1 MSPAA
6 INGCSTESGH
16 RVGVFPHEAGIAPL
30 CTHAIVPSAQ
40 LMTGKKLF
48 IDRLLQ
54 SRKIVTKVLL
64 FVVPLVLL
72 IAGVGLAGYYT
83 ANTLNGHMTVT
94 RATIENIGDFER
106 LQASLQEYSSTP
118 NEKTLSALRADID
131 TQQQGVGVLE
141 GLLTSE
147 GDRSRVAPVM
157 GLASA
162 MRSHVDALWAVK
174 LLRDET
180 DAQMASAVTEIDTLG
195 TEVEAQV
202 GSLRKQSAGKEK
214 FAKGMLLEAYAYNAI
229 SGRVSDL
236 REAMRRAESDDA
248 AINTA
253 KLYLGPLEE
262 EFAKISTLVS
272 EKAGKAFDPARQ
284 AAAGLKATITGDAP
298 IADKAQAVRVG
309 TSALMPIQRD
319 LDNLSNSRAV
329 TAAERFVGLEGDVA
343 VQRELLAQTED
354 SLRRIDELKLLVERM
369 SSTMSEASQK
379 PLLESTAGLRTV
391 SARVSEL
398 AKTNFTMAGFA
409 VKLEP
414 LLASLD
420 AGSTKLI
427 VIASDWQKKRA
438 EATTTLTG
446 AMAGLKNFVAQAQE
460 VGKEDSERSA
470 NLSVI
475 AMVVGTILAIAGG
488 LMLVETLRGPLRRV
502 TEVMKRLADG
512 DLEVSIEGRERGD
525 EIGDMVRSVT
535 VFRDAARENVRLEQE
550 AAAARE
556 LSSAEAE
563 QRAGERARIAADQQH
578 ALTALSG
585 VLGNLAEGDL
595 ATGMD
600 ENLPADFVMMARTYN
615 QAVDALRATLSEVG
629 FAAQEINGGTANLS
643 ASADDLAKRTEQQAA
658 ALEESSRALRHLSD
672 VVRSTATN
680 ARQTSQSV
688 NETEEFAVRSGE
700 VVARAVD
707 AMGEISR
714 SSDKISQIIGVID
727 EIAFQTNLLALNAG
741 VEAARA
747 GEAGRG
753 FAVVAQEVRELAQR
767 CAGAAR
773 EIKQL
778 ISASA
783 MQVESGVQ
791 LVEETGEAL
800 SKIIAHVTDVRKLV
814 AQISSAAAEQSTG
827 ITQVTQAVNDV
838 ELITQQN
845 AAMVEENNAEIR
857 GLRHRVEDLTQ
868 KIGRFRTGDSVE
880 YYEEPSQPRY
890 RSNAA

>member
-1 MSPAA
+1 M
-6 INGCSTESGH
+6 
-16 RVGVFPHEAGIAPL
+16 
-30 CTHAIVPSAQ
+30 
-40 LMTGKKLF
+40 F

-64 FVVPLVLL
+64 FVIPLVLL

-106 LQASLQEYSSTP
+106 LQASLQEFSAAP
-118 NEKTLSALRADID
+118 AEKSFAALKADID
-131 TQQQGVGVLE
+131 AQEKGVGVLE
-141 GLLTSE
+141 GLLANES
-147 GDRSRVAPVM
+147 DRARVAPVM
-157 GLASA
+157 GLAPA
-162 MRSHVDALWAVK
+162 MRAHADALWGVK
-174 LLRDET
+174 LMRDET
-180 DAQMASAVTEIDTLG
+180 DRQMALSTQEIQTLG
-195 TEVEAQV
+195 VEVEDHV
-202 GSLRKQSAGKEK
+202 GTLRKQAESKER
-214 FAKGMLLEAYAYNAI
+214 FAKGMLIEAFAYNAI
-229 SGRVSDL
+229 AQRIADL
-236 REAMRRAESDDA
+236 REAMQRAEGDDA

-262 EFAKISTLVS
+262 EFTKVKAMVSDKIFS
-272 EKAGKAFDPARQ
+272 AFDPARQ
-284 AAAGLKATITGDAP
+284 GTSDLAAALAADMPLSEKAYAARIRIG
-298 IADKAQAVRVG
+298 
-309 TSALMPIQRD
+309 ALMRIQGE
-319 LDNLSNSRAV
+319 LGALSTQKAV
-329 TAAERFVGLEGDVA
+329 TAAERFVGLDANVA
-343 VQRELLAQTED
+343 TQRELVALTQD
-354 SLRRIDELKLLVERM
+354 SVNRIGELQLLVERM
-369 SSTMSEASQK
+369 RSSINDDSRKALVDGGS
-379 PLLESTAGLRTV
+379 ALRTV
-391 SARVSEL
+391 SSRVSEL
-398 AKTNFTMAGFA
+398 ATTNFTMAGFGMKA
-409 VKLEP
+409 GEQ
-414 LLASLD
+414 LD
-420 AGSTKLI
+420 AIEAGSSRLI
-427 VIASDWQKKRA
+427 AITQDWEKKKNAASA
-438 EATTTLTG
+438 TLTA
-446 AMAGLKNFVAQAQE
+446 AMAGLKDFVAQAQE

-470 NLSVI
+470 TLSVV

-488 LMLVETLRGPLRRV
+488 LMLVETLRGPLRKV

-512 DLEVSIEGRERGD
+512 DLEVAIDGRERGD

-550 AAAARE
+550 AVTARE

-563 QRAGERARIAADQQH
+563 RRASERARIAAEQQH

-600 ENLPADFVMMARTYN
+600 ENLPGDFVIMARTYN

-629 FAAQEINGGTANLS
+629 LAAQEINGGTANLS
-643 ASADDLAKRTEQQAA
+643 ASADDLARRTEQQAA
-658 ALEESSRALRHLSD
+658 ALEESSRALRHLSE
-672 VVRSTATN
+672 VVRSTAAN

-700 VVARAVD
+700 VVSRAVN

-783 MQVESGVQ
+783 TQVESGVQ

-868 KIGRFRTGDSVE
+868 KIGRFRTGDNEQS
-880 YYEEPSQPRY
+880 YDEPRQHGY

>member
-1 MSPAA
+1 
-6 INGCSTESGH
+6 
-16 RVGVFPHEAGIAPL
+16 
-30 CTHAIVPSAQ
+30 
-40 LMTGKKLF
+40 LF

-106 LQASLQEYSSTP
+106 LQASLQDYSATP
-118 NEKTLSALRADID
+118 NEQTLSALKADID
-131 TQQQGVGVLE
+131 SQEKGVGVLG
-141 GLLTSE
+141 GLLTNE
-147 GDRSRVAPVM
+147 GDRQRIEPVV
-157 GLASA
+157 GLAAS
-162 MRSHVDALWAVK
+162 MRVQTDALWAIK
-174 LLRDET
+174 MARDET
-180 DAQMASAVTEIDTLG
+180 DRRMELAMSEVRALGLEVQDQVSTL
-195 TEVEAQV
+195 
-202 GSLRKQSAGKEK
+202 RRQSEGKER
-214 FAKGMLLEAYAYNAI
+214 FAKGMLIEAFAYNAI
-229 SGRVSDL
+229 SERLANL
-236 REAMRRAESDDA
+236 REAMQRAESDDA
-248 AINTA
+248 TINTA
-253 KLYLGPLEE
+253 KLYLGPLEQ
-262 EFAKISTLVS
+262 EFAKVKTMVS
-272 EKAGKAFDPARQ
+272 EKVFKAFDPARKGAADL
-284 AAAGLKATITGDAP
+284 AAALATDVPLSQKAYSVRIGTG
-298 IADKAQAVRVG
+298 I
-309 TSALMPIQRD
+309 LMRIERE
-319 LDNLSNSRAV
+319 LVELSTKKAV
-329 TAAERFVGLEGDVA
+329 TAAERFVGLDADVA
-343 VQRELLAQTED
+343 AQRELLAQTED
-354 SLRRIDELKLLVERM
+354 SVRRIDELQLLVERM
-369 SSTMSEASQK
+369 RGSVTEDARK
-379 PLLESTAGLRTV
+379 ALLDSTAGLRTV
-391 SARVSEL
+391 SSRVSEM
-398 AKTNFTMAGFA
+398 ATTNFTMAGFG
-409 VKLEP
+409 VKAATQLEALDTGSAK
-414 LLASLD
+414 LLS
-420 AGSTKLI
+420 
-427 VIASDWQKKRA
+427 IAADWQKKRA
-438 EATTTLTG
+438 EASATLTD

-470 NLSVI
+470 TLSVI
-475 AMVVGTILAIAGG
+475 AMVVGTILAISGG

-502 TEVMKRLADG
+502 AEVMKRLADG
-512 DLEVSIEGRERGD
+512 DLEVAIEGRERGD

-563 QRAGERARIAADQQH
+563 QRASERARVAADQRH

-643 ASADDLAKRTEQQAA
+643 ASADDLARRTEQQAA
-658 ALEESSRALRHLSD
+658 ALEESSRALRHLSE
-672 VVRSTATN
+672 VVRSTAAN
-680 ARQTSQSV
+680 AQQTSLSV

-700 VVARAVD
+700 VVSRAVN

-783 MQVESGVQ
+783 TQVESGVQ

-800 SKIIAHVTDVRKLV
+800 SRIIAHVTDVRKLV

-868 KIGRFRTGDSVE
+868 KIGRFRTGESEHYD
-880 YYEEPSQPRY
+880 EEPQHHGY